1 MDIDEVLDYLH
12 SSKYPSSIEA
22 KKFLT
27 VHNTKSKLTRIVL
40 WKYEK

>member
-12 SSKYPSSIEA
+12 SKYPSCIEA
-22 KKFLT
+22 MKFLN
-27 VHNTKSKLTRIVL
+27 VHSTESKLTRIVL